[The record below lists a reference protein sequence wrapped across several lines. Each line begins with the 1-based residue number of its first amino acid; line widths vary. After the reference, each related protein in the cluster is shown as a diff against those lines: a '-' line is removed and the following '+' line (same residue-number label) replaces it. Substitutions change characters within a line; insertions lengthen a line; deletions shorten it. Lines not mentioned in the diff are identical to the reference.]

1 MAKKLGGGRGRFCPK
16 HKKAGSRKKKK
27 RSVTPT
33 SFLFKELIFILKVSE
48 RLPVVERRKERT

>member
-27 RSVTPT
+27 SVTPI
-33 SFLFKELIFILKVSE
+33 SFLFKELIFISKVSE
-48 RLPVVERRKERT
+48 RLPVVERKKERT